1 MSESKKHPRNERD
14 LVKIAESAL
23 KQAREEAIASGAVL
37 VEVRG
42 NQLVRF
48 QGDRVL
54 EVLEELPERRVVPKG
69 TVLLDLR
76 DR

>member
-1 MSESKKHPRNERD
+1 MSESKKRPRNERD
-14 LVKIAESAL
+14 LVKIAERAL
-23 KQAREEAIASGAVL
+23 KQAREEAIANGAVL

-54 EVLEELPERRVVPKG
+54 EVLEELPERRLVPKG